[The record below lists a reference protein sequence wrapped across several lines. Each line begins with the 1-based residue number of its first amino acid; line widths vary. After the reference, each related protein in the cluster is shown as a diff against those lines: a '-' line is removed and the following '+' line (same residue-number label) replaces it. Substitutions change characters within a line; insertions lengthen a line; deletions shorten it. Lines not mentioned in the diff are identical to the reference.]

1 MRVQALVLS
10 LTSFVACAGL
20 AAKAVAAD
28 AYVSPTGSGSACTQA
43 SPCREIRDGL
53 ALYGTTLGPG
63 DTIFV
68 ADGSYLGFDVDS
80 IDGASGAPITIQA
93 QGSNAVVTV
102 TNDRPDNRDTIFIT
116 FSSFIVV
123 DGLQAFQAIRSG
135 VRVDESPNVTIRN
148 GVFGDNTTWGI
159 FTDFADNLLLENN
172 ECYGTLEQHG
182 IYVSNSGDNPIVRGN
197 RLHDNNDA
205 GVQLNADASQGGDGI
220 ITGALIEDNFIY
232 ENGAGGAAGI
242 NLDGVQDSIVRN
254 NLLYDNHATGIVNYM
269 GDGAEGPRGMEI
281 YHNTV
286 VQAADG
292 RWALLFGGTTGTNTV
307 RNNILY
313 HPNPN
318 KGGLLYADPSDV
330 PNVDSDYNIL
340 DRITPDDED
349 TVYALSEWQAM
360 FSREL
365 HSRVAGALS
374 ALFVDEPNHDYHL
387 PAGSPAVDNGLTLA
401 SVPVDIEGTPRP
413 QGLASDIGAYERL
426 AAGGTPSLSISDVT
440 VTEGDAGTTTASFAV
455 TLSAASAQAVTVS
468 FATADGTATAGSDY
482 VAASGS
488 LSFAPGVTTQPVQVT
503 VNGDTVDE
511 PDETFLVNLSAP
523 TSATIADGQ
532 GVGTILDDD
541 LPPPALSIGDASL
554 PEGNAG
560 TTPFSFTVTLSAP
573 ASAPVTVDYAT
584 ADGTATAGSD
594 YVAQSGTLSFLPGA
608 TSASVSVLVNGDT
621 ALEPDETFTVNLTNP
636 NGATVADGQATGTI
650 LNDDVAQAIHTEL
663 GHGSSLPA
671 DLRAEPGPAADV
683 DLYRLSQKPHSS
695 YEIVVDATSA
705 DVSTPASPL
714 HLERVAADLSTLL
727 QESVG
732 VGDGASRSLCF
743 ENAAGEEDGEVV
755 RVTSGGCTT
764 SCDGSA
770 VYRIRAYDTTY
781 EAARF
786 NNSGT
791 QLTVLILANSGD
803 TPVSGTVWYWSA
815 TGSPV
820 ASSTFSLAPRGV
832 QAIATSAAAPG
843 AGGSMTVSNN
853 GRYGQLAGKAVA
865 VEPATGFTFD
875 TELRP
880 RPR

>member
-1 MRVQALVLS
+1 MRVQALILS

-20 AAKAVAAD
+20 AARAAAAD

-53 ALYGTTLGPG
+53 LLYGTTLGPG

-68 ADGSYLGFDVDS
+68 ADGSYLGFDVEG

-102 TNDRPDNRDTIFIT
+102 TVDRPDNRDTIFIT

-123 DGLQAFQAIRSG
+123 DGLQAFGANRAG

-148 GVFGDNTTWGI
+148 GVFGNNATWGI

-172 ECYGTLEQHG
+172 ECFGSVDQHG

-254 NLLYDNHATGIVNYM
+254 NLLYDNHATGIVNYV

-313 HPNPN
+313 HPNPD

-349 TVYALSEWQAM
+349 TLYALTDWQAM

-365 HSRVAGALS
+365 HSRVSGPLA

-401 SVPVDIEGTPRP
+401 SVPVDIEGTTRP
-413 QGLASDIGAYERL
+413 QGPASDVGAYERL
-426 AAGGTPSLSISDVT
+426 AAGGTPSLSIGDVT
-440 VTEGDAGTTTASFAV
+440 LA
-455 TLSAASAQAVTVS
+455 
-468 FATADGTATAGSDY
+468 
-482 VAASGS
+482 
-488 LSFAPGVTTQPVQVT
+488 
-503 VNGDTVDE
+503 
-511 PDETFLVNLSAP
+511 
-523 TSATIADGQ
+523 
-532 GVGTILDDD
+532 
-541 LPPPALSIGDASL
+541 
-554 PEGNAG
+554 EGNAG
-560 TTPFSFTVTLSAP
+560 TTAFSFSVTLSAP
-573 ASAPVTVDYAT
+573 PSGTVSVDYAT
-584 ADGTATAGSD
+584 ADGSATAPGD
-594 YVAQSGTLSFLPGA
+594 YQTASGTLSFAAGS
-608 TSASVSVLVNGDT
+608 TSASVTVNVVADLVP
-621 ALEPDETFTVNLTNP
+621 EPDETFTLNLSNP
-636 NGATVADGQATGTI
+636 MGVTIADGQGLGTI
-650 LNDDVAQAIHTEL
+650 LNDDAAAGIHLEL
-663 GHGSSLPA
+663 VHGSSLVA
-671 DLRAEPGPAADV
+671 DLQAQPGPTPDV
-683 DLYRLSQKPHSS
+683 DFYRLGQKPHSS

-705 DVSTPASPL
+705 DVSSPQNPIRL
-714 HLERVAADLSTLL
+714 DRVAADLTSLL
-727 QESVG
+727 QSALPIG
-732 VGDGASRSLCF
+732 RGASRSLSF
-743 ENAAGEEDGEVV
+743 ENVLDVAQNTEVV
-755 RVTSGGCTT
+755 RVRSGGCTT
-764 SCDGSA
+764 TCDASA
-770 VYRIRAYDTTY
+770 RYRIRAYDTTY
-781 EAARF
+781 EVSRF

-791 QLTVLILANSGD
+791 QVTVLVLQNHGE
-803 TPVSGTVWYWSA
+803 TPVLGNVWYWNAAGVLVGSQGLTVGPRA
-815 TGSPV
+815 TLAV
-820 ASSTFSLAPRGV
+820 NTSLLV
-832 QAIATSAAAPG
+832 PG
-843 AGGSMTVSNN
+843 NGGSLTVSHDA
-853 GRYGQLAGKAVA
+853 RYGQLSGKAVA

-875 TELRP
+875 TEMRP